1 MSSKRSLRS
10 QDPLSSGLGPS
21 VQWPARAES
30 HLVLN
35 GLVPLLDLSL
45 ERLDVFLQGLD
56 DALQLHLLCLQELN
70 VIGALFDFL
79 LQAAELKVETASMKT
94 LRSRSPSP
102 TSTVD
107 GVEALREWILFLLL
121 F

>member
-1 MSSKRSLRS
+1 M
-10 QDPLSSGLGPS
+10 
-21 VQWPARAES
+21 QWPARAES